1 MSNYIPLAYISF
13 KKSKFALIS
22 LYILP
27 YLLNIP
33 PRPLVEIDNLD
44 KTRN

>member
-1 MSNYIPLAYISF
+1 MFNYIPLAYISS

-27 YLLNIP
+27 YLLNAP
-33 PRPLVEIDNLD
+33 SRPLVKIGDLD
-44 KTRN
+44 KIRN